1 MWQAQVNKIKEYIKE
16 NEKEII
22 ATWERFVNTY
32 SGTMEP
38 DKVNEFAG
46 LCKTELENIG
56 AKCKLVEE
64 KDKASTLIAVLGE
77 DRKEKSV
84 LLSSH
89 LDTVFGREDFQ
100 ENPFH
105 IKDGIAYGPGVIDD
119 KGGIVIAL
127 YTMKALEHIGFDKRP
142 VKLILSG
149 DEELGRRLSKCEEMY
164 LKEAEGCLCAFN
176 LEAGQEDNRL
186 CIGRKGKIECDITV
200 SGVRAHAANC
210 GEKGKNAIV
219 EMSHKIIDLQ
229 KLNDEKRGIIINV
242 GTIRGGTLSNV
253 VPAACTAEVDIR
265 YKSADDYESIKDS
278 VLQIC
283 DKTYIDGT
291 KTNAVFAQS
300 FPPFETTIAD
310 FELYEKASDVSNRL
324 GYGHVGGVT
333 LNDGSDSA
341 YINKAGVP
349 VVCAFGAQGS
359 KNHTKQE
366 YAIVDSIFNRAV
378 WLSSLIL
385 DL

>member
-1 MWQAQVNKIKEYIKE
+1 M
-16 NEKEII
+16 
-22 ATWERFVNTY
+22 
-32 SGTMEP
+32 
-38 DKVNEFAG
+38 
-46 LCKTELENIG
+46 
-56 AKCKLVEE
+56 
-64 KDKASTLIAVLGE
+64 
-77 DRKEKSV
+77 
-84 LLSSH
+84 
-89 LDTVFGREDFQ
+89 
-100 ENPFH
+100 
-105 IKDGIAYGPGVIDD
+105 
-119 KGGIVIAL
+119 
-127 YTMKALEHIGFDKRP
+127 
-142 VKLILSG
+142 
-149 DEELGRRLSKCEEMY
+149 
-164 LKEAEGCLCAFN
+164 
-176 LEAGQEDNRL
+176 
-186 CIGRKGKIECDITV
+186 
-200 SGVRAHAANC
+200 
-210 GEKGKNAIV
+210 
-219 EMSHKIIDLQ
+219 
-229 KLNDEKRGIIINV
+229 RGIH
-242 GTIRGGTLSNV
+242 R
-253 VPAACTAEVDIR
+253 
-265 YKSADDYESIKDS
+265 
-278 VLQIC
+278 IC

>member
-1 MWQAQVNKIKEYIKE
+1 
-16 NEKEII
+16 
-22 ATWERFVNTY
+22 
-32 SGTMEP
+32 MEP

-77 DRKEKSV
+77 DRKEKPV

-164 LKEAEGCLCAFN
+164 LKEAE
-176 LEAGQEDNRL
+176 
-186 CIGRKGKIECDITV
+186 
-200 SGVRAHAANC
+200 
-210 GEKGKNAIV
+210 
-219 EMSHKIIDLQ
+219 
-229 KLNDEKRGIIINV
+229 
-242 GTIRGGTLSNV
+242 
-253 VPAACTAEVDIR
+253 
-265 YKSADDYESIKDS
+265 
-278 VLQIC
+278 
-283 DKTYIDGT
+283 
-291 KTNAVFAQS
+291 
-300 FPPFETTIAD
+300 
-310 FELYEKASDVSNRL
+310 
-324 GYGHVGGVT
+324 
-333 LNDGSDSA
+333 
-341 YINKAGVP
+341 
-349 VVCAFGAQGS
+349 
-359 KNHTKQE
+359 
-366 YAIVDSIFNRAV
+366 
-378 WLSSLIL
+378 
-385 DL
+385 

>member
-77 DRKEKSV
+77 DRKEKPV

-127 YTMKALEHIGFDKRP
+127 
-142 VKLILSG
+142 
-149 DEELGRRLSKCEEMY
+149 
-164 LKEAEGCLCAFN
+164 
-176 LEAGQEDNRL
+176 
-186 CIGRKGKIECDITV
+186 
-200 SGVRAHAANC
+200 
-210 GEKGKNAIV
+210 
-219 EMSHKIIDLQ
+219 MS
-229 KLNDEKRGIIINV
+229 
-242 GTIRGGTLSNV
+242 S
-253 VPAACTAEVDIR
+253 TA
-265 YKSADDYESIKDS
+265 
-278 VLQIC
+278 
-283 DKTYIDGT
+283 
-291 KTNAVFAQS
+291 S
-300 FPPFETTIAD
+300 FSP
-310 FELYEKASDVSNRL
+310 
-324 GYGHVGGVT
+324 
-333 LNDGSDSA
+333 
-341 YINKAGVP
+341 
-349 VVCAFGAQGS
+349 
-359 KNHTKQE
+359 
-366 YAIVDSIFNRAV
+366 
-378 WLSSLIL
+378 
-385 DL
+385 